1 MTPRADGL
9 ASSDLVITLSGAP
22 SAEARPDVAL
32 QLLDNRA
39 ADYASKSRAEA
50 TVKAYTTDFT
60 HFTNWCEQH
69 GLDSLPATPETVTRY
84 ITHLAEDRRPSTITR
99 RLSSIS
105 IVHKTLGHPSPTSA
119 PAVHDV
125 MTGIRRTLGTATA
138 EARPI
143 SLGDLHT
150 MLAHTPPTTI
160 GLRDRAVLLV
170 GFAGGLRRSE
180 IVATNVED
188 LDEREQ
194 GLAVRIRRSKT
205 DQEARGREVA
215 LPYATHD
222 HTCPVRAIAAW
233 RSHADI
239 DDGPLFRSV
248 DRHGNV
254 APTRLSAQAVNLIVK
269 RAAERADIVTPHLSG
284 HSLRAGFATTA
295 AANGATERAI
305 ANQTGHRSMNVLRG
319 YIRRGSLFVD
329 NAALDLGL

>member
-1 MTPRADGL
+1 M
-9 ASSDLVITLSGAP
+9 
-22 SAEARPDVAL
+22 RPQAAL
-32 QLLDNRA
+32 QVLDDRA
-39 ADYASKSRAEA
+39 ANYASKSRSEA
-50 TVKAYTTDFT
+50 TVKAYTSDFTDFAT
-60 HFTNWCEQH
+60 WCEQH

-84 ITHLAEDRRPSTITR
+84 ITNLAEDRRPSTITR

-105 IVHKTLGHPSPTSA
+105 VVHKTLGHPSPTSA

-125 MTGIRRTLGTATA
+125 MTGIRRSLGTAPA

-143 SLGDLHT
+143 SLGDLHA
-150 MLAHTPPTTI
+150 MLAHTPATTI

-180 IVATNVED
+180 IVAVNVED
-188 LDEREQ
+188 LDAHEQ

-205 DQEARGREVA
+205 DQEARGREIA
-215 LPYATHD
+215 LPYGTHQ

-233 RSHADI
+233 RTRGDI

-254 APTRLSAQAVNLIVK
+254 SPTRLSAQSINLIVK
-269 RAAERADIVTPHLSG
+269 RAAERADIEQSHLSG

-305 ANQTGHRSMNVLRG
+305 ANQTGHQSMNVLRG

-329 NAALDLGL
+329 NAATHLGL